1 MLANLSLRTKI
12 LMLCGTSLLVLLIT
26 ALTFFGF
33 LTSHTHSYKAM
44 SIDALNASRYI
55 SQAALSYQLQLNE
68 LASLTHTYSASAESA
83 ERFAAEEKKVQH
95 YLSELAR
102 MKLDSSIEDELAE
115 LRAEHK
121 ELGQQFRNNAHSASS
136 RVEEIA
142 RDGSQH
148 INNLLDSIIENADKQ
163 IEITDQQVTR
173 TWISGSLFLIAF
185 TLLNFL
191 ACLWWLTSQL
201 MAPLSRVTKA
211 LVQLSQGNF
220 SERITGKR
228 GDELGDLAGASNSLS
243 DFLSETFA
251 NLSKNTSELDLSSD
265 ELNVIASQMTQGV
278 HEQGLRTDQ
287 VATAMEEMT
296 AAAQEV
302 AGHTVRASQA
312 ADDAERATQEGEQ
325 AMIALVNSIINTR
338 DEISRTTEVILQ
350 LEDDSGRISEVL
362 AVIHSIAEQTN
373 LLALNAAIEA
383 ARAGE
388 SGRGFAVVADEV
400 RNLAQRTAQSTAE
413 INVIIS
419 AVQRGAESAVKAIE
433 SGKQSSIKGVE
444 QVQHAGKILNGVTD
458 SVQTIRDMN
467 MQIATAAEEQTLVAE
482 DISRNLT
489 DLVSIAA
496 SNQEN
501 VSRTEHASNNLRTVS
516 RSLAQIIQHQHR

>member
-1 MLANLSLRTKI
+1 MLNNLSLRTKI
-12 LMLCGTSLLVLLIT
+12 LTLCGASLLVLLII
-26 ALTFFGF
+26 AITFFSI
-33 LTSHTHSYKAM
+33 LTQHSHSYKTLSAN
-44 SIDALNASRYI
+44 ALEASRYI
-55 SQAALSYQLQLNE
+55 AQAAQSYTLQLSE
-68 LASLTHTYSASAESA
+68 LSAANQAYDSSSPSR
-83 ERFAAEEKKVQH
+83 ERFEAEEKKVQQ
-95 YLSELAR
+95 YLNALAR
-102 MKLDSSIEDELAE
+102 LQLDSAIEDELSE
-115 LRAEHK
+115 LRADHEM
-121 ELGQQFRNNAHSASS
+121 LGDQFRNNADAASA
-136 RVEEIA
+136 RIEKIA
-142 RDGSQH
+142 NDGSLHFSNLIDKISETSEQQIAH
-148 INNLLDSIIENADKQ
+148 IDE
-163 IEITDQQVTR
+163 QVTR
-173 TWISGSLFLIAF
+173 TWISGSLFIGAF

-191 ACLWWLTSQL
+191 AFWWWLSSQVIS
-201 MAPLSRVTKA
+201 PLSRVTHA
-211 LVQLSQGNF
+211 LVQLSRGNF
-220 SERITGKR
+220 GERINNQR
-228 GDELGDLAGASNSLS
+228 RDEVGELAEASNRLS
-243 DFLSETFA
+243 DFLADTFA
-251 NLSKNTSELDLSSD
+251 NLSKNTSHLDQSSD
-265 ELNVIASQMTQGV
+265 ELNVIASHMTQGM
-278 HEQGLRTDQ
+278 HEQSLRTDQ
-287 VATAMEEMT
+287 VAAAMEEMT

-312 ADDAERATQEGEQ
+312 ADDAERATQDGEQ
-325 AMIALVNSIINTR
+325 AMIALVSSIINTR

-433 SGKQSSIKGVE
+433 SGKQSSVKGVE

-458 SVQTIRDMN
+458 AVQTIRDMN

-496 SNQEN
+496 NNQEN
-501 VSRTEHASNNLRTVS
+501 VTRTEQASSNLRDVS
-516 RSLAQIIQHQHR
+516 RSLALIIQNQHR